1 MRTEMDLLALGD
13 FLLWKAEQPP
23 GQEHKGHL
31 DDRAIDPDPFDDR
44 FVAELVNVWRNNFVH
59 VASRLRLDQPE
70 LFSPR
75 FGEGASAWMEHAD
88 LDAKAIFEFPNAM
101 LEEEI
106 NPSRLAA
113 AITGNWSHAELARA
127 LTPVLRQL
135 LEIGEKFALEDELD
149 EDVSD
154 AVYVMF

>member
-1 MRTEMDLLALGD
+1 
-13 FLLWKAEQPP
+13 
-23 GQEHKGHL
+23 
-31 DDRAIDPDPFDDR
+31 
-44 FVAELVNVWRNNFVH
+44 
-59 VASRLRLDQPE
+59 
-70 LFSPR
+70 
-75 FGEGASAWMEHAD
+75 MEHAD
-88 LDAKAIFEFPNAM
+88 LDSKAIFEFPNAM